1 VVTRENPFSCFAG
14 RDGCPQPANK
24 EAIMYKIMSGDTTNL
39 SEDEKQWFFHTPNP
53 DIDSPLELN
62 PHFDSLDGLHEEI
75 IVQQDPYGLDC
86 VLIFSCGPFD
96 LAVGEEVPFS
106 FCIIFGQDKDDLV
119 NNAKF
124 AQVMYNS
131 NYQGFTPPSKP
142 IVIPDFDHSEATLKW
157 TTSSKYSRDV
167 VTGYSDFEGYKIYR
181 SLDGGLT
188 WGDSEDKIYDTTG
201 VFVGW
206 EPYRQFDLS
215 AFEDSIFCVK
225 GTNSDIIG
233 NDMSFNTWDDCVD
246 FESEQSTPDYPSCCN
261 QELIRGTSISGNDP
275 YSPWYNLG
283 SDTGLNDLLE
293 CTVS

>member
-1 VVTRENPFSCFAG
+1 
-14 RDGCPQPANK
+14 
-24 EAIMYKIMSGDTTNL
+24 MS
-39 SEDEKQWFFHTPNP
+39 S
-53 DIDSPLELN
+53 
-62 PHFDSLDGLHEEI
+62 
-75 IVQQDPYGLDC
+75 
-86 VLIFSCGPFD
+86 GPFD
-96 LAVGEEVPFS
+96 IAVGEEVPFS
-106 FCIIFGQDKDDLV
+106 FCIIFGQDKEDLI

-188 WGDSEDKIYDTTG
+188 WGDSDDKIYDTTG

-225 GTNSDIIG
+225 GCNSDVIG
-233 NDMSFNTWDDCVD
+233 NDFTYQTWDHCVD
-246 FESEQSTPDYPSCCN
+246 F
-261 QELIRGTSISGNDP
+261 
-275 YSPWYNLG
+275 
-283 SDTGLNDLLE
+283 
-293 CTVS
+293 